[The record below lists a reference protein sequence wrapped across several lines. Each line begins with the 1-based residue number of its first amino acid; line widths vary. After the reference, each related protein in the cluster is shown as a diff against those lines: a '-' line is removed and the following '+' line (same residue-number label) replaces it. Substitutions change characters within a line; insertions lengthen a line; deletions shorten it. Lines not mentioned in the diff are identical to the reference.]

1 MRLKYGKMIVKKRK
15 LVIIIALLLLIP
27 AIMGYLNTRI
37 NYDILSY
44 LPEDIETME
53 GQEILVNEFGN
64 GAFSFVL
71 VDNKMKDKDI
81 AKLREKISEVD
92 HVVDAIWYDSF
103 FDLSIPKEM
112 LPDEIYEKFNSD
124 ETTIMAVIYEQTS
137 SSEETIDAEDDVRK
151 LTGEQCLISGM
162 TSAVIDIRDLSD
174 KEAPIYIIIAVLLS
188 LTVLFLTMDSFLAP
202 IIFLCSIGM
211 AIIYNLGSNMLMG
224 EISYVTKALAAVLQ
238 LGVTMDYSIFLWHS
252 YQEQQKRFTED
263 KERAMSHAISNTIT
277 SVAGSSITT
286 LAGFIALCFMSF
298 TLGLDLG
305 IVMAKG
311 VLFGVI
317 TCITVLPSL
326 LLVFDK
332 LLEKTKH
339 KKLLP
344 SLEKPMN
351 FVNKHYIVLAIFFV
365 LLWIPAIWGHHNT
378 NVYYDLAGTLPEEL
392 QSIEASSALQEQY
405 DMNCVDMILLDKT
418 TPTNKVNEITKEL
431 EEVEGIESVIGLESI
446 IGPVIPENMVPDTIR
461 NVFES
466 DNYKMIVA
474 LSKYKAGSDASNEQV
489 GVLNQII
496 KKYDEGA
503 MLVGEAPCTK
513 DLIDVTNRDFQVVS
527 VVSIGLVF
535 LIIALLFRSISIP
548 VILISVIEFAIF
560 VNMGI
565 PAFTGTKLPF
575 IASIVIGTVQLGA
588 TVDYAILMTTRYKKE
603 RGKGVAKKEA
613 VSISHVTSTESVL
626 VSALSFFAATFGVGM
641 YSQIDI
647 ISSLCILMARG
658 ALISMAVVLLILP
671 SMLIIFDPI
680 IIRTSIGFSKAKKAK
695 VKNIN

>member
-27 AIMGYLNTRI
+27 AVLGYLNTRV

-71 VDNKMKDKDI
+71 VDKEMKDKDI
-81 AKLREKISEVD
+81 AKLREKITEVD

-103 FDLSIPKEM
+103 FDLKIPIEM
-112 LPDEIYEKFNSD
+112 LPEEIYNKFNSE
-124 ETTIMAVIYEQTS
+124 ETTIMAIIYEQTS
-137 SSEETIDAEDDVRK
+137 SSEETIAAEDEVRE
-151 LTGEQCLISGM
+151 LTKNQCLISGM

-188 LTVLFLTMDSFLAP
+188 LTVLFLTMDSFIAP
-202 IIFLCSIGM
+202 IIFLFSIGI
-211 AIIYNLGSNMLMG
+211 AIVLNLGSNMLMG

-252 YQEQQKRFTED
+252 YQEQQVRFQGD
-263 KERAMSHAISNTIT
+263 KERAMAHAISNTVT

-311 VLFGVI
+311 VLLGVI

-344 SLEKPMN
+344 SLEKPMK
-351 FVNKHYIVLAIFFV
+351 FVNKHYIILAILFV
-365 LLWIPAIWGHHNT
+365 LIWIPAIWGHQNT
-378 NVYYDLAGTLPEEL
+378 NVYYDLAGTLPKEL
-392 QSIEASSALQEQY
+392 QSIEASTALQEQY
-405 DMNCVDMILLDKT
+405 NMNCVDMILLDKT
-418 TPTNKVNEITKEL
+418 TPTNKVNEMSLEL
-431 EEVEGIESVIGLESI
+431 ENVEGVVSVIGLDGI
-446 IGPVIPENMVPDTIR
+446 IGPVIPEDMIPETILDI
-461 NVFES
+461 FES
-466 DNYKMIVA
+466 ENYKMIVA
-474 LSKYKAGSDASNEQV
+474 LSKYKAGSDESNNQV
-489 GVLNQII
+489 EIINQIV
-496 KKYDEGA
+496 KKYDEGG

-527 VVSIGLVF
+527 AVSIGLVF

-565 PAFTGTKLPF
+565 PAFTGTELPF
-575 IASIVIGTVQLGA
+575 IASVVIGTVQLGA

-603 RGKGVAKKEA
+603 RSKGIQRKEA
-613 VSISHVTSTESVL
+613 VSIAHVTSTESVL

-641 YSQIDI
+641 YSEIDM

-658 ALISMAVVLLILP
+658 ALISMVVVLLMLP

-680 IIRTSIGFSKAKKAK
+680 IIRTSIGFSKARKKA
-695 VKNIN
+695 